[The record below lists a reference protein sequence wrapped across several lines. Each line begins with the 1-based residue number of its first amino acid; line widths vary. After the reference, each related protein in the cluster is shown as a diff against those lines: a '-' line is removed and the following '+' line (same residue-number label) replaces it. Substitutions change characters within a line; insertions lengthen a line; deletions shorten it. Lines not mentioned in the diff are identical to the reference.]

1 VGVEDGESRRAAEP
15 GETRGGTPGQAGGAA
30 EPGETRGAAPR
41 RGERPLP
48 QPMPKRN
55 VAIMAVFVGV
65 LYAAGMIARGAIAP
79 GIVGG
84 ILAGILMYL
93 VLREIGQRQQ
103 RRIHA
108 RERSKAP

>member
-1 VGVEDGESRRAAEP
+1 VGVEDGESRRAAERGEPRGNAP
-15 GETRGGTPGQAGGAA
+15 G
-30 EPGETRGAAPR
+30 